1 MKSTYWCLALVT
13 MLLVAALAPVASAS
27 APGMLEVNAGFSK
40 DENYGS
46 YSPNGTLGGGVA
58 FGAGYYWSFAPMLN
72 WGVDVA
78 LESLGSSDYSN
89 PLLGNGQVSAKAFRI
104 NPALRIN
111 LGPPSG
117 PSLFGQVGAGL
128 YNVKSEIK
136 FDAGGSADES
146 NTKFGANFAAGVSFP
161 VAPRARMILFGQ
173 GHTVAT
179 DEASTL
185 YFGAKAGLG
194 ISL

>member
-78 LESLGSSDYSN
+78 LESLGSSDYSRWA
-89 PLLGNGQVSAKAFRI
+89 P
-104 NPALRIN
+104 
-111 LGPPSG
+111 
-117 PSLFGQVGAGL
+117 
-128 YNVKSEIK
+128 
-136 FDAGGSADES
+136 GS
-146 NTKFGANFAAGVSFP
+146 T
-161 VAPRARMILFGQ
+161 
-173 GHTVAT
+173 T
-179 DEASTL
+179 
-185 YFGAKAGLG
+185 
-194 ISL
+194 